1 MTDKGAYGEEGY
13 TIRGQNRY
21 TADRWSRKHTG
32 KIAFCLGLFVG
43 AGVTLLFTQVSGK
56 EARGKIVETSKDL
69 TNQASGCYAIAKDT
83 VADSVEKCRNW
94 FAQIA
99 PALAAA
105 IESGREAY
113 AVEKSKVM
121 DQISD
126 EFR

>member
-1 MTDKGAYGEEGY
+1 VTDTEAYGEEGY

-56 EARGKIVETSKDL
+56 EARGKIVEKSRDVTS
-69 TNQASGCYAIAKDT
+69 QVGGCYTVAKDT
-83 VADSVEKCRNW
+83 VLDTVEKSTNW
-94 FAQIA
+94 FRQIG
-99 PALAAA
+99 PVLAAA

-113 AVEKSKVM
+113 EAEKSKIIA
-121 DQISD
+121 QITD
-126 EFR
+126 ESR